1 VLPALSDIERGAG
14 RESIVRVVRPGL
26 DAYMKTIFPLIGRA
40 WLKEHAKPVLGA
52 DAREAGGLWGADYD
66 LDASATLRNGAVCY
80 GRCYWTESPVDA
92 GAVDDIARQ
101 VRRLRYGFG
110 KESRYRLVFSVSGF
124 TEALRRR
131 AARDES
137 VRLVGIEDLS
147 GR

>member
-1 VLPALSDIERGAG
+1 MR
-14 RESIVRVVRPGL
+14 
-26 DAYMKTIFPLIGRA
+26 TIFPRICQG

-52 DAREAGGLWGADYD
+52 AAREAGGLWGADYD

-80 GRCYWTESPVDA
+80 GRCYWAESPVDA

-101 VRRLRYGFG
+101 VRRLRYGFE
-110 KESRYRLVFSVSGF
+110 KESRYRLVFSASGF

-137 VRLVGIEDLS
+137 VRLVGLEDLHA
-147 GR
+147 R